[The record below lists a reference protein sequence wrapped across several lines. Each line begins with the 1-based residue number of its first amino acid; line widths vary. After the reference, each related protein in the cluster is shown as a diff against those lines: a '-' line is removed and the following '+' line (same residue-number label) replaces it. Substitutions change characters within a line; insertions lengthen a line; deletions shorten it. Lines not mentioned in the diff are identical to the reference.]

1 MMFALKNNIIYTDRE
16 LDIIY
21 SFIMD
26 NYNELLNENV
36 LVFQKIRNKISPV
49 LYKKLINLYV
59 EYKQKYL

>member
-1 MMFALKNNIIYTDRE
+1 MFARKNNIIYTDRE